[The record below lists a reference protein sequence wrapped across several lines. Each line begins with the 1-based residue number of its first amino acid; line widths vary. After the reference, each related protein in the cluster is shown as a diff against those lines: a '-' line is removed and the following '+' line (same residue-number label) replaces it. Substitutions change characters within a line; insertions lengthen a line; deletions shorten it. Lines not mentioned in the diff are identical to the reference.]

1 MVTLFKVLIFVS
13 WFSSMAAVACM
24 GRILPDKNF
33 DVYESIF
40 LGQVTGIHLTK
51 YQERM
56 VEGLKSDE
64 GFTSWTDTTPNM

>member
-1 MVTLFKVLIFVS
+1 MLTSSQKNYFAFNCDGCPVNSLF
-13 WFSSMAAVACM
+13 
-24 GRILPDKNF
+24 DKNF